1 MEPRTRPS
9 ALVIVT
15 GLALLLGGVPSTAGA
30 QQFSLPEH
38 TETRIRLQ
46 ALVTG
51 PLSTV
56 AVTETST
63 HRQRFTPH
71 RVQFSHEE
79 QGDFHYLIFAN
90 ETRGRF
96 ELPTR
101 GSWVIRRHRET
112 GITEQ
117 IKIFLS
123 DDERFFVRLAPDD
136 SGRPIT
142 RMEVTLVDDV
152 VYRDVVIPIP
162 MERVLVTA
170 FADIQRATEAIVDWG
185 LFRPPTD
192 RTAHQTMERM
202 VGRIRA
208 WLADR
213 EDGDPSAVD
222 RLLVETGFD
231 EEDSRSDGRLTD
243 VSSVR
248 FATVVPH
255 VGLPIEDLR
264 RSLYLLAQEHPGSF
278 YLGSINTRLRSNESR
293 VAARTSTQHHH
304 RLVILFPYFDPRGRF
319 QTVVIDEN
327 SEISVESLRNRYAGD
342 AIHLIR
348 ARAHDELFGAD
359 VLHHALLNQVL
370 LNNEWR

>member
-9 ALVIVT
+9 ALVIVA
-15 GLALLLGGVPSTAGA
+15 GFALLLGGVPSTAGA
-30 QQFSLPEH
+30 QPFSLPEH
-38 TETRIRLQ
+38 TETRILLQ

-56 AVTETST
+56 AVTETSV

-90 ETRGRF
+90 EVRGRF
-96 ELPTR
+96 ELPTL

-112 GITEQ
+112 GTTDQ

-123 DDERFFVRLAPDD
+123 DDERFFVRLAPDGA
-136 SGRPIT
+136 GRPIT

-152 VYRDVVIPIP
+152 IYRDVVIPVP

-170 FADIQRATEAIVDWG
+170 FADIQRATAAIVDWE
-185 LFRPPTD
+185 LFRFPAD
-192 RTAHQTMERM
+192 RTDHQTTERM

-213 EDGDPSAVD
+213 EEGDPSAVD
-222 RLLVETGFD
+222 RLVMETGFRD
-231 EEDSRSDGRLTD
+231 ENRHSDGRLTT
-243 VSSVR
+243 VPSVR
-248 FATVVPH
+248 FATVVPN

-278 YLGSINTRLRSNESR
+278 YFGSINTPLRSDGSR
-293 VAARTSTQHHH
+293 VPARTSMQHHH
-304 RLVILFPYFDPRGRF
+304 RLVMLFPYFDPRGRF

-327 SEISVESLRNRYAGD
+327 SEISVELLRNRYEGE
-342 AIHLIR
+342 AIHLVR
-348 ARAHDELFGAD
+348 GRAHDELFRTDA
-359 VLHHALLNQVL
+359 LHHLLFNQVL
-370 LNNEWR
+370 LNNE